1 MYNLVKKLIV
11 DNYIDLMVEI
21 FNKDK
26 LEEDKNCKTIDE
38 VEKKLKDTIGM
49 LKNVTEF
56 SVAIFVQRNNFRKKI
71 YSGIDMDYNTMMFK
85 VYNYVFFHALYIK
98 EVTNDLKISEKDII
112 KEILS
117 LSYTRLLAEDD
128 IQRNYNGFI
137 KEECIEKFYNRVREI
152 TKIKGDMHSYKISHG
167 DLVKYLNGK
176 NISENVLRKE
186 GIALLTSNGYIDNV
200 SLLKNES
207 WKIAL
212 RENLS
217 NPADDIVIL
226 DKLSYMRLSSRFR
239 NFIEIFEARRSK
251 KPSDPENDLIFSYKT
266 NDYVYISKF
275 CMCIT
280 QEVTEKFVAWGQ
292 YESLI
297 QYYFSLNRKE
307 SLLKRYNKL
316 MTFKIADI
324 LIKNNY
330 ILPIEHKKIK
340 GEKLYIPRIEILNY
354 TDKVNSR
361 VLGDIDVLCFSP
373 HTNKIYVIEYKNY
386 QMFVTGNNNL
396 SSDISKLQREDTLSK
411 VCKRKQYVSQ
421 HKGEILQNIFNLQIQ
436 NVNCEIAALILTT
449 KPNFYF
455 FANSYDYNEFLYM
468 DWIEFKEKIEQHLL

>member
-1 MYNLVKKLIV
+1 MYSLVKKLLI

-21 FNKDK
+21 FYKEK
-26 LEEDKNCKTIDE
+26 WEKEKSCKTVDE

-49 LKNVTEF
+49 LKNVNEF
-56 SVAIFVQRNNFRKKI
+56 SVAVFVQRSIFRQKI
-71 YSGIDMDYNTMMFK
+71 YSGMDMDYNTMMFK
-85 VYNYVFFHALYIK
+85 ICNFVFFHAIHIK
-98 EVTNDLKISEKDII
+98 EVIRDLQISEKGII
-112 KEILS
+112 KEIFS
-117 LSYTRLLAEDD
+117 LSYTRLLLEDG
-128 IQRNYNGFI
+128 IQRKCNDFI
-137 KEECIEKFYNRVREI
+137 KEECIEKFYNRVAEI

-167 DLVKYLNGK
+167 DLVKYLHGK
-176 NISENVLRKE
+176 NISDDVLKKE
-186 GIALLTSNGYIDNV
+186 GITLLTSNGYIDNA
-200 SLLKNES
+200 SIFKNES

-217 NPADDIVIL
+217 NQEDDIVIL
-226 DKLSYMRLSSRFR
+226 DKLSYMRLSSQFKK
-239 NFIEIFEARRSK
+239 FIEIFEAGRSK
-251 KPSDPENDLIFSYKT
+251 KPSDSENELIFSYKT
-266 NDYVYISKF
+266 NNYVYISQF

-280 QEVTEKFVAWGQ
+280 QEVIEKFVTWGQ

-297 QYYFSLNRKE
+297 RYYFSLNRKE
-307 SLLKRYNKL
+307 TLLKRYNNL

-324 LIKNNY
+324 LIKNSY
-330 ILPIEHKKIK
+330 ILPIEHKKVK
-340 GEKLYIPRIEILNY
+340 GEKLYIPRIEIQNY

-411 VCKRKQYVSQ
+411 IYHRKQCVSQ
-421 HKGEILQNIFNLQIQ
+421 HKDEILQNLFSLQMQ
-436 NVNCEIAALILTT
+436 NENCEIVALILTT

-455 FANSYDYNEFLYM
+455 FANSCNELLYM
-468 DWIEFKEKIEQHLL
+468 DWIEFKEKVEHHLL